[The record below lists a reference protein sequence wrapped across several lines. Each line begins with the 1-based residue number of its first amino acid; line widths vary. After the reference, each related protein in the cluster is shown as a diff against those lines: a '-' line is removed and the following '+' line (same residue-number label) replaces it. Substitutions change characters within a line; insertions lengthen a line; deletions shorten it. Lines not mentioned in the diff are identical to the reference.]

1 MRLLILIV
9 LRMFSAFSCLL
20 ALMAAGQ
27 LAFGAYGVFT
37 TLKEFPDLIPI
48 NLGGLY
54 GEFIIAPAILTAFF
68 APLSFILWRLSS
80 RFRSKSP
87 ANPPL
92 NIDA

>member
-9 LRMFSAFSCLL
+9 LRMLSVFSGLL
-20 ALMAAGQ
+20 AVIAAGQ

-37 TLKEFPDLIPI
+37 TLKAFPDVTPI

-68 APLSFILWRLSS
+68 APLSFILWRLSC

-87 ANPPL
+87 ANPL
-92 NIDA
+92 VNIDA